1 MKKSFTKRTISFLS
15 AVILAICMAFPVSAA
30 SAVSNEPGVASTENA
45 GGSTVS
51 PMYSSIPGFNAGYIS
66 GGYGV
71 VQVTIGKYISTGY
84 LQAAVSSNK
93 NSGSIIVSVKFPNGS
108 IIGLGTMPASGGT
121 TMLKLVYG
129 LAAGTYTFIFE
140 PTNLATFNV
149 QGYIYQ

>member
-93 NSGSIIVSVKFPNGS
+93 NSGRIIVSVKFPNGS
-108 IIGLGTMPASGGT
+108 MPASGGT